1 MLIGLIKENEIEE
14 TCKMIK
20 RACENSSFAEFYPRK
35 YIDGGSDYEIIKGRS
50 QRMHF
55 YVLKDGEKIVG
66 CGGIGPYWDK
76 CDEAWIFTVA
86 IAPEYQGKG
95 LGRLIIETLEKDDF
109 AKRSKRIEIHAAM
122 SAIPFYKKLGYDHKN
137 GDLTYADGHF
147 DLEKYIWHA
156 QCAFNL

>member
-1 MLIGLIKENEIEE
+1 MVIELIKENEIEE
-14 TCKMIK
+14 TLEMIK
-20 RACENSSFAEFYPRK
+20 TACLNSSFAVFYPRK
-35 YIDGGSDYEIIKGRS
+35 YIDGGADYDIIKGRA
-50 QRMHF
+50 QKMHF

-76 CDEAWIFTVA
+76 TDEAWIFTVA
-86 IAPEYQGKG
+86 VAPGYQGKG
-95 LGRLIIETLEKDDF
+95 LGRKIIETLECDEY

-147 DLEKYIWHA
+147 DLEKY
-156 QCAFNL
+156 L